1 MASTHDYVKDS
12 RNDNI
17 KIYINGEY
25 YRRSEAKI
33 SVFDSGFLLGD
44 GVWEGIRLHNNKLI
58 HLETHIDRL
67 FTGAKSIAMEIHL
80 SKEEI
85 INAIWSTLKENN
97 MKSDTH
103 IRLIVSR
110 GIKST
115 PYQHPK
121 VTISTPTIVII
132 PEYKKPNKD
141 VIDKGI
147 RLVSVQTRRD
157 SAVQDPKINS
167 LSKMNC
173 ISACIEAESL
183 GAEEGLMFDPHGFV
197 STCNSTNFFIVVN
210 NDIWTSTGEYCL
222 NGVTRGTIINLCK
235 ENNMTV
241 YEKNFLIQDVY
252 NADEA
257 FVTGTFADVVKDS
270 PAEDAGMQEGD
281 VIVEFNGK
289 PIANTANLKN
299 VVSLTAPESTNRVKV
314 IRNGSPKTVKVT
326 LQELPENPQ
335 QYAIRQRNES
345 NEFGLELKKITDSL
359 KEKYQ
364 IEEEEALV
372 VTRIDPNGE
381 AYGKGIREGDI
392 IKRIG
397 TERVRSLKD
406 YNRLLEKAKVKGT
419 VLVLVKKPGGSS
431 RYYTLSYQ

>member
-25 YRRSEAKI
+25 YHRSEAKI

-67 FTGAKSIAMEIHL
+67 FVGAKSISMEIHL

-85 INAIWSTLKENN
+85 INALWSTLKENN
-97 MKSDTH
+97 MISDTH

-132 PEYKKPNKD
+132 PEYKRPNKD

-173 ISACIEAESL
+173 ISACIEAENL
-183 GAEEGLMFDPHGFV
+183 GAEEGLMLDPHGFV

-210 NDIWTSTGEYCL
+210 NEIWTSTGEYCL
-222 NGVTRGTIINLCK
+222 NGVTRGAIISLCK
-235 ENNMTV
+235 ENNISV

-257 FVTGTFADVVKDS
+257 FVTGTFA
-270 PAEDAGMQEGD
+270 G
-281 VIVEFNGK
+281 VIPVIEIDGRIMTKGYLTKELQNLY
-289 PIANTANLKN
+289 ANDIKNL
-299 VVSLTAPESTNRVKV
+299 S
-314 IRNGSPKTVKVT
+314 
-326 LQELPENPQ
+326 
-335 QYAIRQRNES
+335 
-345 NEFGLELKKITDSL
+345 
-359 KEKYQ
+359 
-364 IEEEEALV
+364 
-372 VTRIDPNGE
+372 
-381 AYGKGIREGDI
+381 
-392 IKRIG
+392 
-397 TERVRSLKD
+397 
-406 YNRLLEKAKVKGT
+406 
-419 VLVLVKKPGGSS
+419 
-431 RYYTLSYQ
+431 